1 MSITSTAK
9 FTRHDLEEYLQS
21 QGAIIQKQVN
31 SKTDLVLALD
41 EPSKAKIEKATQ
53 LRVPIYYL
61 EEYLEN
67 R

>member
-9 FTRHDLEEYLQS
+9 FTRHDLEEYLRS

-41 EPSKAKIEKATQ
+41 QPSQPKIEKATQ
-53 LRVPIYYL
+53 LSVPIYYL
-61 EEYLEN
+61 EDYLEN